1 MASPGYG
8 WHVVTL
14 GFDVDLRIS
23 KFGENFEGT
32 ELLF

>member
-8 WHVVTL
+8 WHVTL